1 MQKCQQDSDQ
11 ILRGV
16 CKALREAGKDSFPKS
31 LVFVACPL
39 KSNMMEQVQSLRNN
53 RITAA
58 CIGESAD
65 IDRKLATGTTEFSL
79 IFGKDLAPISSA

>member
-1 MQKCQQDSDQ
+1 MF
-11 ILRGV
+11 
-16 CKALREAGKDSFPKS
+16 A
-31 LVFVACPL
+31 ACPS

-53 RITAA
+53 KITAA

-65 IDRKLATGTTEFSL
+65 IDRKLGTGTTEF